1 MALIAATLCA
11 VFGVEGAYCQP
22 SSGTPAERPF
32 DFAYEISPILARHGC
47 AAAECHGSAT
57 GRGGFKLS
65 LFAGDPMADYEAI
78 RNKVTGRRLDFATP
92 LQSLLLQKPTRQ
104 IKHGGGRLFRETD
117 APAQTLVNWIKQG
130 APYTTGLKQTLS
142 EIRLTTEGDQVR
154 VTALFH
160 SDLGIEERNVTD
172 LAVLESTNEQVAR
185 LGDSGRIEPVGPGET
200 WILARF
206 GHLNTRTPIRRPFSQ
221 PLTLA
226 SPSGSE
232 NPLDVAWLQRLNELG
247 LDPAPAADPHT
258 VARRLYLDLAGRPPG
273 PTELRH
279 FEALPPQERIP
290 ATVDRLLS
298 TPGFSEVFAAHLAD
312 WLEIPAPGQ
321 EERNPAGRD
330 AALRESMVDWIA
342 EGSSLGEITRRI
354 LTERGPDRAWKR
366 FTDPRDRAEY
376 VGRSMLGL
384 GIGCARCHNHPMDR
398 WRQAEHLR
406 FSAFFSDPRP
416 AGDGAM
422 MTGLFFLPGEGTPV
436 EPALLPL
443 GTGDA
448 PRGASP
454 EETVAWF
461 VLQRARDQFS
471 RNFANRIFGVLVGK
485 PLVSA
490 PDDHRISN
498 PAIHEPVLRLLA
510 DFFETHGTDL
520 RPLVRLIATSRLYAL
535 SSQPPGPDQ
544 LSGDPESQFLARRQ
558 ARPLSGKQFKE
569 AVDFVLGIAT
579 HRSPPPDSPLA
590 RQLHILNS
598 GLLQEGLNQAG
609 NQVAAIFDFEPEP
622 RRQLEELFI
631 LILAR
636 PPASN
641 EIDTFL
647 PGLISARDSLA
658 AGRDLAFALL
668 ASREFGSLR

>member
-1 MALIAATLCA
+1 M
-11 VFGVEGAYCQP
+11 EP
-22 SSGTPAERPF
+22 SSCVPAEASF

-78 RNKVTGRRLDFATP
+78 RNEATGRRLDYATP
-92 LQSLLLQKPTRQ
+92 IQSLLLQKPTRQ

-117 APAQTLVNWIKQG
+117 APVHTLVNWIQRG
-130 APYTTGLKQTLS
+130 APYATGPKQTLS
-142 EIRLTTEGDQVR
+142 EIRLSTETNQVR
-154 VTALFH
+154 VTALFY
-160 SDLGIEERNVTD
+160 SSLGIEERNVTD
-172 LAVLESTNEQVAR
+172 LTVLESTNEQVAR
-185 LGDSGRIEPVGPGET
+185 IDDSGRIEPVGPGET

-206 GHLNTRTPIRRPFSQ
+206 GHLNTRAPIRHAFSGTITR
-221 PLTLA
+221 TL
-226 SPSGSE
+226 PSESE
-232 NPLDVAWLQRLNELG
+232 NPLDVAWLQRLNDLG

-258 VARRLYLDLAGRPPG
+258 IARRLYLDLAGRPPG
-273 PTELRH
+273 PTELKH
-279 FEALPPQERIP
+279 FETLPPQQRVP

-298 TPGFSEVFAAHLAD
+298 APGFSEVFAAHLAD
-312 WLEIPAPGQ
+312 WLEIPASGQ
-321 EERNPAGRD
+321 EERNSAGRD
-330 AALRESMVDWIA
+330 ATLRKSLVDWIG
-342 EGSSLGEITRRI
+342 EGSSISKITRRI

-448 PRGASP
+448 PREASP

-471 RNFANRIFGVLVGK
+471 RNFANRIFGVLIGK

-498 PAIHEPVLRLLA
+498 PAIHEPVLNLLT
-510 DFFETHGTDL
+510 DFFESHGTDL
-520 RPLVRLIATSRLYAL
+520 RPLVRLIVTSRLYAL
-535 SSQPPGPDQ
+535 SSQPPAPDR
-544 LSGDPESQFLARRQ
+544 LSGDPELLFLARRQ
-558 ARPLSGKQFKE
+558 ARPLSGKQFKK
-569 AVDFVLGIAT
+569 AVDFVLGIET
-579 HRSPPPDSPLA
+579 DRPPPPDSPLA
-590 RQLHILNS
+590 RQLHIINS

-609 NQVAAIFDFEPEP
+609 NQVAAIFDFEPVP
-622 RRQLEELFI
+622 RRQLEELFG

-636 PPASN
+636 PPASE
-641 EIDTFL
+641 EIDAFL
-647 PGLISARDSLA
+647 PELESARDSRA
-658 AGRDLAFALL
+658 AVRDLAFALL